1 LCKLPWIDVRNP
13 EAAGTPEPA
22 KNTPTLAY
30 YVDYLNGTTGSHKSL
45 QDILDDSERLQLLQK
60 LINLR
65 QGKGTRASDLIP
77 LRAMGPVYL
86 NEYQSRSEYYDGW
99 LQENSGNSKLP
110 ESTEQRL
117 NLLIEKR
124 EKAYQQ
130 LCDIVYEK
138 KGYTSQGIPKRE
150 TVINFDLMDEQ
161 ASQLLDKFGE

>member
-1 LCKLPWIDVRNP
+1 MLIILTVLP
-13 EAAGTPEPA
+13 EAVKT
-22 KNTPTLAY
+22 
-30 YVDYLNGTTGSHKSL
+30 
-45 QDILDDSERLQLLQK
+45 
-60 LINLR
+60 
-65 QGKGTRASDLIP
+65 SDRIP

-99 LQENSGNSKLP
+99 LQENSGNSNLP

-138 KGYTSQGIPKRE
+138 KGYTSEGIPKRE
-150 TVINFDLMDEQ
+150 TVKKFGLMDEQ